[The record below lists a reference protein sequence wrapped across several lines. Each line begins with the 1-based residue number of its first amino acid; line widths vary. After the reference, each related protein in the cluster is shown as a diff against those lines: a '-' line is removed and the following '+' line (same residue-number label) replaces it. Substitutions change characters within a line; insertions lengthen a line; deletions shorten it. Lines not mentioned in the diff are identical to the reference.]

1 MPSESTLRAWSS
13 KIEIMPGFLSISF
26 TQIKSYQKKSE
37 KQNLLAEEEILINES
52 NGELI
57 DWKHIQNLHKLQE
70 CEGLRAANKLRK
82 AHIAFQKQKMKVKL
96 AVQVF
101 SASVANSLL
110 FAQHQEIPGFENCDG
125 TINFILMIDQM
136 FDYLNTRNC
145 LDYENHFDKCIKTL
159 KSLKRVNSFY
169 EKHPGNGEGIIN
181 WGNPKNEVLFNI

>member
-1 MPSESTLRAWSS
+1 
-13 KIEIMPGFLSISF
+13 MPGFLSISF

-82 AHIAFQKQKMKVKL
+82 AHIAFHKQKMKVKL
-96 AVQVF
+96 AVQ
-101 SASVANSLL
+101 
-110 FAQHQEIPGFENCDG
+110 
-125 TINFILMIDQM
+125 
-136 FDYLNTRNC
+136 
-145 LDYENHFDKCIKTL
+145 
-159 KSLKRVNSFY
+159 
-169 EKHPGNGEGIIN
+169 HPGNGEGIIN